1 MSVSQIP
8 STGSWIMPVS
18 ELAACNA
25 EYSGS
30 VTSTIP
36 KSSTD
41 SLGAHQLVTASCS
54 TFEHITSLPDR
65 ANAADSV
72 APDVNM
78 ISAPTAPMASAILIL
93 ASSISAFAAR
103 PSK

>member
-1 MSVSQIP
+1 
-8 STGSWIMPVS
+8 MPVS

-30 VTSTIP
+30 VISTIP